1 MVDYSGMFRADP
13 RIKRRRRFADTLQA
27 QALRPIQ
34 APANPYG
41 FNPLAEA
48 LQRVTAAFG
57 GSMAS
62 SAADQREA
70 EQRAAQAQVMAHLLK
85 AGSARPGQLTQTQVP
100 LPGPDYARTRTQY
113 SVADDGSQRAIEPLP
128 AGVFEKAGGIAGG
141 YQIALADARARRDT
155 LTQAR
160 LERDIKNRLGEVG
173 AKLANDRN
181 NPELFAEVQQLRS
194 LLDPAGFATEA
205 TEVQREKAKTADI
218 RKYDEGRRFD
228 ERAYKKSLKEDEL
241 ERYLA
246 DRAEDREW
254 TLADNATARTE
265 KLDARKAAIDQ
276 EMARAARDRN
286 WTQVDALR
294 DRASKLNED
303 IASEGRKIIDAYDF
317 TLDKNVKIPR
327 SEFDKNPSNYGPKG
341 SVEALSKSWVTVTN
355 NEGEQDNLYLT
366 DAEIEAR
373 FKAGDSIDKFV
384 SPARRFQNGDI
395 WEQGGK
401 ILGRAVFD
409 RWTGDKYIPV
419 LVDGEIVNEAIPPEA
434 VPRTESSLSV
444 GIPSFSQF
452 KKVADAT
459 VADEIQIKAYARYMK
474 NQGDANVGVRRLADD
489 LVAYY
494 KTFFDDKSKEMDLSK
509 KELALRIM
517 KGQLQG
523 LLGGARVITVG
534 PGVMTEQDAVRVLQ
548 NLGGNV
554 TSLQN
559 PEVVAAQI
567 SRMFHDKARDYQNNL
582 KFYNYSVQQ
591 QYSRRGFEEKS
602 SILDQIDP
610 ELFKQEVFL
619 GAPEQAVDSQGGL
632 TKQSQLPPSE
642 RISRMSQQELLAINR
657 KSLSRSDL
665 ELYIEALRN
674 LK

>member
-1 MVDYSGMFRADP
+1 MAFPPTGLFRPDP
-13 RIKRRRRFADTLQA
+13 RIKRRRRFADTLQT

-48 LQRVTAAFG
+48 LQRVTAAYG

-70 EQRAAQAQVMAHLLK
+70 EQRAAQAQVMAQLLK
-85 AGSARPGQLTQTQVP
+85 VGSARPDQLIQTQMQE
-100 LPGPDYARTRTQY
+100 PGPGAMMRTQY
-113 SVADDGSQRAIEPLP
+113 SIGNDGSQRAIEPLP

-141 YQIALADARARRDT
+141 YQTALAAAKAQGDT
-155 LTQAR
+155 LTQAG

-173 AKLANDRN
+173 QKLAREPN

-205 TEVQREKAKTADI
+205 TEAERERVKTADT
-218 RKYDEGRRFD
+218 RQYERGLVFD
-228 ERAYKKSLKEDEL
+228 ERAYKASLKEDEL

-246 DRAEDREW
+246 DRKEDREW
-254 TLADNATARTE
+254 KLEDNAAARGEKLAD
-265 KLDARKAAIDQ
+265 RKAAIEQ

-286 WTQVDALR
+286 WKQVDALR
-294 DRASKLNED
+294 DRASKLNDD
-303 IASEGRKIIDAYDF
+303 IAAEGRKIIDAYDF

-395 WEQGGK
+395 WEEGGK

-419 LVDGEIVNEAIPPEA
+419 LVDGKIVNKAIPPGA

-534 PGVMTEQDAVRVLQ
+534 PGVMTEQDALRVLQ
-548 NLGGNV
+548 NLGGDV

-610 ELFKQEVFL
+610 ELFKPEVFL
-619 GAPEQAVDSQGGL
+619 GAPVEDVNSQGGL